1 MYNLHM
7 TTKIRE
13 KTNKTEI
20 QKLQTKAAILDELLV
35 FIEDKYLGYLMGETE
50 KENNIQL
57 QKAKKILH

>member
-1 MYNLHM
+1 M

-20 QKLQTKAAILDELLV
+20 QKLQTKAAILDELLE